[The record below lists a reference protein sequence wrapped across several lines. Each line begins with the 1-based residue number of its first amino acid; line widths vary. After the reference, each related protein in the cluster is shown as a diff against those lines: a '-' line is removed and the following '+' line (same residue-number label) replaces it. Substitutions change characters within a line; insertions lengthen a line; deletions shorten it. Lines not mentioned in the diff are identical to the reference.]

1 MTSILVGFSKRLDN
15 LLKCS
20 FKVFSRELKWFT
32 FFPMG
37 FLFSYQIFHASKGN
51 IEIVTRCKPM
61 LNLI

>member
-20 FKVFSRELKWFT
+20 FKVFSRELGLH

-37 FLFSYQIFHASKGN
+37 FLFLYQIFHASKGN
-51 IEIVTRCKPM
+51 IEIVTHCKPM